1 MKRTLKILTI
11 LFFVQNVGI
20 AFNNPLILINKDLKD
35 GLITDYEAVQLKA
48 RTLLIPES
56 LPVRYQFSEPD
67 YIPCGLG
74 IIDEAEEYYDQLPED
89 LQLKLDTINND
100 IDNESR
106 SNDRVTY
113 FTPEGNVQLNY
124 QLSGEDGLTGSNA
137 QDNDNS
143 GHPDFVENMGQYIE
157 DALSVYVSLGWINP
171 LTCTTNSMFLVTIE
185 YQSGTYGYV
194 PGSSYHRIYMSKNL
208 NDSQNKLTTSHE
220 LHHLV
225 QHAYTGCDGDPGPS
239 GSWYRECSSQWAEEI
254 VWDELNGYEGY
265 DQAFQNEPYQSLDYF
280 ESGGLYQYGSTIW
293 NLYIHENFGDSA
305 VKNIWETPISG
316 TVSAMNNYFTNNG
329 SNFVDEF
336 TKFSAWRH
344 FTGSRAHGN
353 YYEGEFEE
361 ANNISPVAI
370 TRTATGALVNYTP
383 PSNKLPD
390 DMGVNYVKINR
401 GSGSQDNLL
410 IQFDGD
416 DSYNWKLKVFTHQGT
431 LDDGFEI
438 PVDLN
443 ADGFAVLN
451 NWSSYNAATVN
462 PIVTST
468 SGSNINYILTLMS
481 IENLLLLD
489 DIDFTV
495 SGDNPYPD
503 PGETISLIVTVANYG
518 NSLSSVSGEI
528 TSNHSGVNITNSTT
542 DFGSV
547 STNEQ
552 SDNAGD
558 PFIIEIS
565 ENVDLGMAVFDITL
579 NFDGNETVTEEWQI
593 NIGIPPILLVDDD
606 NGDNTEEGFIAGIDS
621 LNISYEIL
629 DRAVTPLDNLNLDM
643 RDIVIW
649 NTGSADG
656 NGLSAVEKEVI
667 TQYLD
672 SGKNLF
678 LSGSH
683 LGEELADS
691 ELLSNY
697 LEMRYAGFRTGGI
710 LRGIEGD
717 PIGINSDNKLFL
729 SLGSVGIDSL
739 SSYGDPRSSL
749 SFYYNGDESHGAVL
763 RYSSPEY
770 RVILSS
776 FNMNTVSPP
785 NSTFLSDKDYVHD
798 VLNYL
803 MADVEYPASPILSLP
818 VTGHVDTLISSDQYI
833 DFSWNSSDINAEN
846 TFFLLENSDF
856 IRPIFKYNVL
866 NEASLQLSYDT
877 LLSIFGYVDSKE
889 LFWGV
894 FNKVNGEVS
903 ISDLNTFEIT
913 LMSQLSINENI
924 HLVNKYH
931 ISDAYPNPFN
941 PRTSF
946 TLSIPTVSF
955 VNVRVH
961 DLMGREVAVLVKDN
975 YRPGTYTI
983 SWDGTLKNNSIASSG
998 IYVLIA
1004 EVGEKFFR
1012 KKLILMK

>member
-1 MKRTLKILTI
+1 MA
-11 LFFVQNVGI
+11 V
-20 AFNNPLILINKDLKD
+20 NNPLLLINKDLRD
-35 GLITDYEAVQLKA
+35 GLLSDFEAVELKA

-56 LPVRYQFSEPD
+56 LPDRYQFSEPD

-74 IIDEAEEYYDQLPED
+74 IIDEAEQYYDQLPND
-89 LQLKLDTINND
+89 LQLKLDNINTD
-100 IDNESR
+100 FDTR

-124 QLSGEDGLTGSNA
+124 QLTGEDGLTGSNA

-157 DALSVYVSLGWINP
+157 DALAVYIDLGWINP
-171 LTCTTNSMFLVTIE
+171 LNCTTNSMFLVTIE

-194 PGSSYHRIYMSKNL
+194 PGSSYHRIFMSKNL
-208 NDSQNKLTTSHE
+208 SDSQNKLTTSHE

-239 GSWYRECSSQWAEEI
+239 GAWYRECSSQWAEEI

-265 DQAFQNEPYQSLDYF
+265 DQAFQNEPYRSLDYF

-316 TVSAMNNYFTNNG
+316 TISAINNYFVNNE

-344 FTGSRAHGN
+344 FTGSRSHGN

-361 ANNISPVAI
+361 ASNISPVAI

-416 DSYNWKLKVFTHQGT
+416 ASFNWRLKVFTHQGT

-438 PVDLN
+438 PVDIN

-451 NWSSYNAATVN
+451 NWTSYNAATIN
-462 PIVTST
+462 PIVVST
-468 SGSNINYILTLMS
+468 SGANANYILTLMS

-489 DIDFTV
+489 DVEFSV
-495 SGDNPYPD
+495 SGDNAYPD
-503 PGETISLIVTVANYG
+503 PGETISLVVTVANYG
-518 NSLSSVSGEI
+518 NALSSVTGEL
-528 TSNHSGVNITNSTT
+528 TTNHSGITISDATT
-542 DFGSV
+542 QFGAV
-547 STNEQ
+547 ATNEQ
-552 SDNAGD
+552 SDNTSD
-558 PFIIEIS
+558 PFLINIS
-565 ENVDLGMAVFDITL
+565 ENVELGMASFDITL
-579 NFDGNETVTEEWQI
+579 TFDGNETVTEEWHV

-606 NGDNTEEGFIAGIDS
+606 NGDNTETSFVEGMDS

-629 DRAVTPLDNLNLDM
+629 DRMITPLDNLTLDL

-656 NGLSAVEKEVI
+656 NGLSAVEKQVI
-667 TQYLD
+667 MDYLD

-683 LGEELADS
+683 IGEELADS
-691 ELLSNY
+691 ELLNNY

-710 LRGIEGD
+710 LRGVDGD
-717 PIGINSDNKLFL
+717 PVGLNSDNKLFL

-739 SSYGDPRSSL
+739 STYGDPRSNL

-763 RYSSPEY
+763 RYSSPDY
-770 RVILSS
+770 RVILSA
-776 FNMNTVSPP
+776 FNMDAVSPP
-785 NSTFLSDKDYVHD
+785 NAAFLTDKDYVYS

-803 MADVEYPASPILSLP
+803 MADVEFPDSPILSLP
-818 VTGHVDTLISSDQYI
+818 VSGHVDTLVSSDQHI
-833 DFSWNSSDINAEN
+833 DFSWSSADIESEN
-846 TFFLLENSDF
+846 TFFILENDDN
-856 IRPIFKYNVL
+856 IHPIFTQNML
-866 NEASLQLSYDT
+866 NDLSTQLSYDT
-877 LLSIFGYVDSKE
+877 LLSMFGYVDNKE
-889 LFWGV
+889 LYWGV
-894 FNKVNGEVS
+894 YTKVNGEVS
-903 ISDLNTFEIT
+903 ISELNSFEIS
-913 LMSQLSINENI
+913 LINQLSIDENNPI
-924 HLVNKYH
+924 PNKYH
-931 ISDAYPNPFN
+931 ISNAYPNPFN
-941 PRTSF
+941 PRTNF
-946 TLSIPTVSF
+946 ILSIPIHSF
-955 VNVRVH
+955 VNVRVY
-961 DLMGREVAVLVKDN
+961 DLVGREVAILSHNN
-975 YRPGTYTI
+975 YEPGTYNI
-983 SWDGTLKNNSIASSG
+983 SWDGTLKDNSFATSG
-998 IYVLIA
+998 VYVLIA
-1004 EVGEKFFR
+1004 EMGENLFS

>member
-1 MKRTLKILTI
+1 MKRISTIFIILLFSQNI
-11 LFFVQNVGI
+11 LSAI
-20 AFNNPLILINKDLKD
+20 NNPFLLINKDLHD
-35 GLITDYEAVQLKA
+35 GFLTDVKAVELKA

-56 LPVRYQFSEPD
+56 LPARYQFEEPD

-74 IIDEAEEYYDQLPED
+74 IIDDAQEYYDQLPGD
-89 LQLKLDTINND
+89 LQIKLDNINND
-100 IDNESR
+100 IDER
-106 SNDRVTY
+106 SNDRVSY

-124 QLSGEDGLTGSNA
+124 QLTGEDGLTGSNA

-157 DALSVYVSLGWINP
+157 DALAVYIDLGWINP
-171 LTCTTNSMFLVTIE
+171 LTCTSNSMFLVTIE

-208 NDSQNKLTTSHE
+208 SDSQNKLTTSHE

-265 DQAFQNEPYQSLDYF
+265 DQAFQNEPYRSLDYF

-316 TVSAMNNYFTNNG
+316 TISAINNYFINNG

-344 FTGSRAHGN
+344 FTGSRSHGN

-361 ANNISPVAI
+361 ASNISPVAI

-416 DSYNWKLKVFTHQGT
+416 SNYNWKLKVFTHQGT

-438 PVDLN
+438 PVDIN

-451 NWSSYNAATVN
+451 NWTSYNSATIN

-468 SGSNINYILTLMS
+468 SGANANYILTLMS

-489 DIDFTV
+489 DIEFNV
-495 SGDNPYPD
+495 SGDNAYPD

-518 NSLSSVSGEI
+518 NNLSSVLGEI
-528 TSNHSGVNITNSTT
+528 STNHSGITISDATT
-542 DFGSV
+542 QFGTV
-547 STNEQ
+547 ATNEQ
-552 SDNAGD
+552 SDNTAD
-558 PFIIEIS
+558 PFIIDIS
-565 ENVDLGMAVFDITL
+565 ENVDLGVASFDITL
-579 NFDGNETVTEEWQI
+579 TFDGNESITEEWSI

-606 NGDNTEEGFIAGIDS
+606 NGDNTEDVFIEGMDS
-621 LNISYEIL
+621 LNVSFEIL
-629 DRAVTPLDNLNLDM
+629 DRTSTPLDDLNLDI

-656 NGLSAVEKEVI
+656 NGLSAVEKNVI
-667 TQYLD
+667 MEYLD

-691 ELLSNY
+691 ELLNNY

-710 LRGIEGD
+710 LRGVEGD
-717 PIGINSDNKLFL
+717 PIGVNSDNKLFL

-739 SSYGDPRSSL
+739 STFGDPRASL
-749 SFYYNGDESHGAVL
+749 SFYYNGDESHGAVM
-763 RYSSPEY
+763 RYSSPDY

-776 FNMNTVSPP
+776 FNMDAVSPP
-785 NSTFLSDKDYVHD
+785 NSTFLSEKDYIYS

-803 MADVEYPASPILSLP
+803 VSDVEYPDVPTLLLP
-818 VTGHVDTLISSDQYI
+818 AAGYADTLTSSDDNI
-833 DFSWNSSDINAEN
+833 SFSWNSSDLEGIN
-846 TFFLLENSDF
+846 TFFILDDPEF
-856 IRPIFKYNVL
+856 IRPIFTFNMQNEVTTVL
-866 NEASLQLSYDT
+866 AYDT
-877 LLSIFGYVDSKE
+877 LLSLFGYVDNKE
-889 LFWGV
+889 LYWGV
-894 FNKVNGEVS
+894 YSNVNGEVS
-903 ISDLNTFEIT
+903 ISDLNSFEIT
-913 LMSQLSINENI
+913 LMNELSVDDNINIPKKYQLSN
-924 HLVNKYH
+924 V
-931 ISDAYPNPFN
+931 YPNPFN

-946 TLSIPTVSF
+946 TLSIPKMSF
-955 VNVRVH
+955 VSIKVF
-961 DLMGREVAVLVKDN
+961 DLIGREIAIIAQDN
-975 YRPGTYTI
+975 FDQGIHKI
-983 SWDGTLKNNSIASSG
+983 SWDGTLRDNSIATSG
-998 IYVLIA
+998 VYLLIV
-1004 EVGEKFFR
+1004 EMGEELFS

>member
-1 MKRTLKILTI
+1 MKNILAI
-11 LFFVQNVGI
+11 LIVLFSIQDVVF
-20 AFNNPLILINKDLKD
+20 AFNNPLVLINKDLRD
-35 GLITDYEAVQLKA
+35 GVLSDVEAVELKA

-56 LPVRYQFSEPD
+56 LPDRYQFADPD

-74 IIDEAEEYYDQLPED
+74 IIDEAEQYYEQLPND
-89 LQLKLDTINND
+89 LQLKLDNINND
-100 IDNESR
+100 FDSR
-106 SNDRVTY
+106 STDRLTY

-124 QLSGEDGLTGSNA
+124 QLTGEDGLTGNNA

-157 DALSVYVSLGWINP
+157 HALDVYVDLGWINP

-194 PGSSYHRIYMSKNL
+194 PGSSYHRIYMSKSL

-225 QHAYTGCDGDPGPS
+225 QHAYTGCDGDTGPS
-239 GSWYRECSSQWAEEI
+239 GAWYRECSSQWAEEI

-265 DQAFQNEPYQSLDYF
+265 DQAFQNEPYRSLDYF

-316 TVSAMNNYFTNNG
+316 TISAINNYFTNNG

-344 FTGSRAHGN
+344 FTGSRSHGT

-361 ANNISPVAI
+361 ASNISPVAI

-416 DSYNWKLKVFTHQGT
+416 ASFNWKLKVFTHQGS

-438 PVDLN
+438 PVDIN

-451 NWSSYNAATVN
+451 NWTSYNAATIN

-468 SGSNINYILTLMS
+468 SGANANYILTLMS

-489 DIDFTV
+489 DVEFTV
-495 SGDNPYPD
+495 SGDNSYPD
-503 PGETISLIVTVANYG
+503 PGETISLIVTVSNYG
-518 NSLSSVSGEI
+518 NALSSVSGEI
-528 TSNHSGVNITNSTT
+528 TTNHSGITISDSTT
-542 DFGSV
+542 QFGAV
-547 STNEQ
+547 ATNEQ
-552 SDNAGD
+552 SDNTAD
-558 PFIIEIS
+558 PFIIDIS
-565 ENVDLGMAVFDITL
+565 ENVDLGMAAFDITL
-579 NFDGNETVTEEWQI
+579 TFDGNETVTEEWHV

-606 NGDNTEEGFIAGIDS
+606 NGDDTETRFMEGMDS
-621 LNISYEIL
+621 LNISYEII
-629 DRAVTPLDNLNLDM
+629 DRTITPLDNINFDL

-667 TQYLD
+667 MEYLD
-672 SGKNLF
+672 SGRNLF
-678 LSGSH
+678 LSGNH

-710 LRGIEGD
+710 LRGVEGD
-717 PIGINSDNKLFL
+717 PVGLDSDNKLFL

-739 SSYGDPRSSL
+739 STYGDPRSSL

-763 RYSSPEY
+763 RYSSPDY
-770 RVILSS
+770 RVIFSA
-776 FNMNTVSPP
+776 FNMDAVSPP
-785 NSTFLSDKDYVHD
+785 NSSFLSDKDYVYS
-798 VLNYL
+798 VLSYL
-803 MADVEYPASPILSLP
+803 MADIDFPDVPILSLP
-818 VTGHVDTLISSDQYI
+818 VTGQVDTLISSDEHLE
-833 DFSWNSSDINAEN
+833 FSWSSADIESNN
-846 TFFLLENSDF
+846 TFFILENPDLV
-856 IRPIFKYNVL
+856 RPVFTHNIL
-866 NEASLQLSYDT
+866 NDVSTQLSYDT

-889 LFWGV
+889 LYWGV
-894 FNKVNGEVS
+894 YSEVNSEVS
-903 ISDLNTFEIT
+903 ISDLNSFEIT
-913 LMSQLSINENI
+913 LMDQLSVDENI
-924 HLVNKYH
+924 DLPNKYN
-931 ISDAYPNPFN
+931 ISNAYPNPFN

-946 TLSIPTVSF
+946 TFSIPIKSF
-955 VNVRVH
+955 VNIRVY
-961 DLMGREVAVLVKDN
+961 DLIGREVAILSQNN
-975 YRPGTYTI
+975 YEPGTYKI
-983 SWDGTLKNNSIASSG
+983 SWDGTLKDNSLATSG
-998 IYVLIA
+998 VYVLIA
-1004 EVGEKFFR
+1004 EMGEKLFS